1 MEKGIKIVKKAR
13 EVKKYDTLDAALKAK
28 NDEARAYLKNVKWP
42 EKMAWAFEWV
52 EKVLRQNP
60 LHQFPMN
67 VRQTETPPLKL
78 IGKSFVI
85 NP

>member
-42 EKMAWAFEWV
+42 KLLSEWKRFYV
-52 EKVLRQNP
+52 KIPFTN
-60 LHQFPMN
+60 FPCTS
-67 VRQTETPPLKL
+67 VKRKRRP
-78 IGKSFVI
+78 
-85 NP
+85 

>member
-42 EKMAWAFEWV
+42 KKMA
-52 EKVLRQNP
+52 
-60 LHQFPMN
+60 
-67 VRQTETPPLKL
+67 
-78 IGKSFVI
+78 
-85 NP
+85 

>member
-42 EKMAWAFEWV
+42 KKMAWAFEWV

-60 LHQFPMN
+60 LHQLPMHI
-67 VRQTETPPLKL
+67 RQTKTSSLKFVD
-78 IGKSFVI
+78 KSFMI
-85 NP
+85 NA